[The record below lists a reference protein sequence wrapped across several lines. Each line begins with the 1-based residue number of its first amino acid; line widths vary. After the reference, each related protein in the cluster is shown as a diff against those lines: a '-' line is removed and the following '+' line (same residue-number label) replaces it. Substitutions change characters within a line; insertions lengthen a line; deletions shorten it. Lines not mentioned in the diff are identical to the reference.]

1 MKFMRLLMF
10 GTVMLMANG
19 AGAQNSIKPFHLDE
33 ATIKFSSAEGSRLAL
48 LRADNRQ
55 P

>member
-1 MKFMRLLMF
+1 
-10 GTVMLMANG
+10 MLMAKG
-19 AGAQNSIKPFHLDE
+19 AGAQNSVKPFHLDE
-33 ATIKFSSAEGSRLAL
+33 ATIKFSGTEGSRLAL